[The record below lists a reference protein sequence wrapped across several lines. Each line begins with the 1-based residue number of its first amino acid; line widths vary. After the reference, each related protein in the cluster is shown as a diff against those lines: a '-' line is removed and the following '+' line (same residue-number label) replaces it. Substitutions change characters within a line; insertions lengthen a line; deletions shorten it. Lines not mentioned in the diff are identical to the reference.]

1 MLPNAVAA
9 VKVYVER
16 AEHPNLDNS
25 QRAKNISKKRSAGGK
40 SVLDVMHQGVVSAD
54 YVNENQVIDQLNI
67 FNSFFFFA
75 E

>member
-1 MLPNAVAA
+1 MLPNAVAT
-9 VKVYVER
+9 VQVYVES

-25 QRAKNISKKRSAGGK
+25 QRAKNISKKRSAGGE
-40 SVLDVMHQGVVSAD
+40 SVLDVMHQGVVPAD

>member
-9 VKVYVER
+9 VQVYIER

-40 SVLDVMHQGVVSAD
+40 SVLDVMHQGVVPAD

>member
-25 QRAKNISKKRSAGGK
+25 QRAKNMRNDTVRNSVFGNTLTSSSRMNSKPFVMLFRAKIMKRCR
-40 SVLDVMHQGVVSAD
+40 
-54 YVNENQVIDQLNI
+54 II
-67 FNSFFFFA
+67 
-75 E
+75 